1 MSNILSIDNKNINVE
16 QGTSVLFA
24 ALKNGIYIPHLCS
37 HPDLVPAKKS
47 VPVSKVFRGTQ
58 EFAAGLPGSQYDG
71 CGLCLIEVE
80 TAGGMSLQKA
90 CETTVEN
97 NMTVHLNSQRVREE
111 RQKNLARILSDHPHA
126 CLTCAQ
132 SKGCSR
138 TQCSSNVPEKER
150 CCVKF
155 GNCEIQ
161 KVSEYVGIM
170 LDTSRFIYKNIPVL
184 KDEPLFNRDYNLCIG
199 CTRCV
204 RACDNLRSIKALG
217 YVIDNEGNAK
227 VGSTAQTLRD
237 SGCKFCTACVEVCPT
252 GALLDKELKGVSR
265 EACLV
270 PCKANCPAGID
281 VPRYVQLA
289 AENRPADALAVVREK
304 VPFPA
309 VLGRIC
315 FHPCETVCRRGQVN
329 EPISICSL
337 KRFAADYDDSRWK
350 SRIVKNPETGKKIA
364 IIGSGPAGLT
374 AAYYLARKGHKP
386 VIYESQSESGGM
398 MRYGIPEYRLPLQAL
413 QNEIKE
419 IQNAGVEIKT
429 GITIGKNIQLAELKE
444 QHDVVLA
451 ATGCQ
456 KSRRLNIE
464 GAGLQGVLWGI
475 DFLRDVRS
483 GNRPVIGKKTVVIG
497 GGNVAIDVAL
507 TALRVG
513 AMQVHLV
520 SLESRDEMPAH
531 KWEISQAMEEGVQID
546 CSWGPQKVLGNNGR
560 VSGIALKCCTC
571 VFDRDG
577 RFSPSFDECKV
588 KHIEAD
594 TVIFA
599 IGQASDTSFLPEG
612 MKINTNPDGLTVVA
626 DGIFACG
633 EAVKNPYSVIQAV
646 TAGRKAAEEIDKFL
660 GGDGNIDEILVE
672 PYLSGQDFGC
682 EERFAYL
689 EREKMPLLGVPA
701 RRGNFAEIELGY
713 DKDSAVREGH
723 RCLKCNMRLQ
733 FSPVCMP
740 PESWLEFS
748 ADTIAQA
755 PEKEGVYELLD
766 KNKEVLAI
774 TGVMN
779 IRQGLEE
786 QLAKNTAAKYFKY
799 EEDPMFTKRESEM
812 LQQYLQKHGKLP
824 GGGAGELDDLF

>member
-1 MSNILSIDNKNINVE
+1 MSIIFSIDDKKISAE
-16 QGTSVLFA
+16 PGSSVLFA
-24 ALKNGIYIPHLCS
+24 ALKNGIYMPHLCS
-37 HPDLVPAKKS
+37 HPDFAPAKKS
-47 VPVSKVFRGTQ
+47 VPVREIFRGAQ
-58 EFAAGLPGSQYDG
+58 VFANSLADRQYDG

-80 TAGGMSLQKA
+80 TRQGTSLQKA
-90 CETTVEN
+90 CETIVEN
-97 NMTVHLNSQRVREE
+97 NMVVHANSQLVKDE
-111 RQKNLARILSDHPHA
+111 RRKNLSKILANHPHA

-138 TQCSSNVPEKER
+138 TQCSSNVPEIER

-161 KVSEYVGIM
+161 KVAEFVGIRQ
-170 LDTSRFIYKNIPVL
+170 DTLRFVHKNMPVL

-204 RACDNLRSIKALG
+204 RACDNLRGIKALG
-217 YVIDNEGNAK
+217 YVIDSEGSAK
-227 VGSTAQTLRD
+227 VGSMAQALRD

-289 AENRPADALAVVREK
+289 AENRPADALAVVRER

-315 FHPCETVCRRGQVN
+315 FHPCETACRRGQVN

-337 KRFAADYDDSRWK
+337 KRFAADNDDVKWK
-350 SRIVKNPETGKKIA
+350 SRQAAHSSTGKKIA
-364 IIGSGPAGLT
+364 VIGSGPAGLT

-386 VIYESQSESGGM
+386 VIYESQPEPGGM
-398 MRYGIPEYRLPLQAL
+398 MRYGIPEYRLPLRTL
-413 QNEIKE
+413 DKEIKE

-429 GITIGKNIQLAELKE
+429 GINIGKDIQFVELKK
-444 QHDVVLA
+444 QYDVVLA

-456 KSRRLNIE
+456 QSRRLKIE
-464 GAGLQGVLWGI
+464 GADLPGVLWGI

-483 GNRPVIGKKTVVIG
+483 GNKPSIGKKAVVIG

-507 TALRVG
+507 TALRAG

-520 SLESRDEMPAH
+520 SLESRAEMPAH
-531 KWEISQAMEEGVQID
+531 KWEIDQVVEEGVKID
-546 CSWGPQKVLGNNGR
+546 CSWGPQKVLGKDGR

-571 VFDRDG
+571 VFDNNG
-577 RFSPSFDECKV
+577 RFNPAFDECKL
-588 KHIEAD
+588 KQIEAD

-599 IGQASDTSFLPEG
+599 IGQAPDTSFLQEG
-612 MKINTNPDGLTVVA
+612 MKITANSDGLSVIAYGV
-626 DGIFACG
+626 FACG
-633 EAVKNPYSVIQAV
+633 EAVKNPYSVIQAIA
-646 TAGRKAAEEIDKFL
+646 AGRKAAGDIDKFL
-660 GGDGNIDEILVE
+660 GGDGNIDEVLVE
-672 PYLSGQDFGC
+672 PYQAGHNFGR

-689 EREKMPLLGVPA
+689 GRGKMPMLGVSE

-713 DKDSAVREGH
+713 EKDSAVEEGR
-723 RCLKCNMRLQ
+723 RCLKCNMRLK

-748 ADTIAQA
+748 AAGIAQVS
-755 PEKEGVYELLD
+755 EKEGVYELLD
-766 KNKEVLAI
+766 ENKEVLAI

-786 QLAKNTAAKYFKY
+786 HLNKNTAAKYFKY
-799 EEDPMFTKRESEM
+799 EEDPMFTKREIEM

-824 GGGAGELDDLF
+824 GGGASELDDLF